1 MESYYSL
8 ISLEEGAKAR
18 EREAE
23 GLPRPSEP
31 NSRCRSSARHGR
43 RNSLVF
49 CGQKETERTDG
60 TDAE

>member
-8 ISLEEGAKAR
+8 ISLGGAKAR

-31 NSRCRSSARHGR
+31 NSRCRSYARHGR
-43 RNSLVF
+43 FVSQFFSGR
-49 CGQKETERTDG
+49 KKTERTDG